1 MKSIPVICILA
12 LILLLPVITPAQNQT
27 PGANDPAHQELR
39 QLRDRLLTA
48 MNKSDLEGILGV
60 LHTNVVITWHNAEVS
75 RGRDGVRAYYNRIMS
90 GPTKYVE
97 SFNCNLNV
105 DELTIL
111 YGGNTGI
118 SFGSADEQYTLAGGK
133 NLSVKGRWTAT
144 LLKEN
149 GQWLV
154 TGLHAS
160 TNLFDNVLLDL
171 AKKMAWLASGVCL
184 VAGAG
189 IGWFTGRRR
198 KARV

>member
-1 MKSIPVICILA
+1 MKPIHV
-12 LILLLPVITPAQNQT
+12 ILLTAVFLATPIFARAQT
-27 PGANDPAHQELR
+27 PKPEDPAHAELR
-39 QLRDRLLTA
+39 QLRDKLLAA

-90 GPTKYVE
+90 GPDKYVE

-118 SFGSADEQYTLAGGK
+118 SFGSADEQYTLASGK
-133 NLSVKGRWTAT
+133 KLSVKGRWTAT
-144 LLKEN
+144 LLKEG

-154 TGLHAS
+154 TSLHAS
-160 TNLFDNVLLDL
+160 TNLFDNVLLDV
-171 AKKMAWLASGVCL
+171 AKKMMKIAVGISL
-184 VAGAG
+184 VAGAA
-189 IGWFTGRRR
+189 IGWFIGRRR
-198 KARV
+198 KAKV